1 MSEISQRLQRG
12 LQSLSQGDDSTAF
25 QYLTQ
30 VIADLEQAGMMDTHD
45 GWKAQMGL
53 VTLHQRAG
61 NLTIAREMVCPLI
74 LVRNSKVNDWAKAQL
89 AVIDATGST
98 QPTHGKGASS
108 TSSSVDTPQAASQ
121 DTGFVAFDEN
131 TPRPERRRRQPS
143 GQPSGQTFDAAIGA
157 STEIAIR
164 NDDFQADGANPSLTD
179 DRATD
184 MVFDPAQLYDRAS
197 QWSPLKET
205 KSFNL
210 PLIQLLTIA
219 GLVGIPAALVGSLQ
233 WSGQILGSLRNT
245 LPFLGWQQP
254 MAIEIPWL
262 ELTLLAIGAIGLSP
276 WIIRWQLNRSGRVKT
291 LSTSQLS
298 HYSPEAYRVLQR
310 GCRDAKIAL
319 PRLEIIETDLPLVLS
334 YGVLPMHQTIA
345 ISRTLLERFQ
355 DAEIAILYAVEVSNL
370 ANWTTAILASTTTL
384 SLLPYTVYWECS
396 KLGDRFLILALEPQS
411 LFVLPW
417 IWKIS
422 GLFFATIAAIS
433 YGVFA
438 FLRWMGFGLSRLRS
452 DESDRNV
459 CNLTGNPN
467 GLASTV
473 LQLRSLMADAIVQ
486 PSLGTFVLE
495 GFENLLP
502 VSLCDCTKVP
512 LRSVEFW
519 LAMNQ
524 SHRPIETRL
533 IKLGAIASHW
543 NLRPLFSGPKPLTG
557 LPSQSLRAWATPLVW
572 ATVAYG
578 LAWLAWGLGWILYW
592 VGQRQLAWLGSD
604 YSLFL
609 GLPMIGFG
617 MGTWMRFNRF
627 FPELSTS
634 MSRCDRS
641 RLNAAGAE
649 ALNVENA
656 GLIHSLAQ
664 ANAIP
669 LKPQLVML
677 QGKLKGRSGVAN
689 WLGQDLWIEMAS
701 GDRIKLHIGASLGP
715 MGLGLWEFFGNRTLA
730 QYVGQDV
737 MVSGWLRRGATIWM
751 DVEAARTRQDV
762 LSGGH
767 QIWSILIGGVFVGI
781 GLFVLL

>member
-1 MSEISQRLQRG
+1 MSKISQLLQRG

-30 VIADLEQAGMMDTHD
+30 VVADLEQVGMVDTSD

-61 NLTIAREMVCPLI
+61 NLTIAREMLRPLI

-89 AVIDATGST
+89 AAMVSDRPKVIDATGPT
-98 QPTHGKGASS
+98 QPTHRKE
-108 TSSSVDTPQAASQ
+108 SSSVDPPQAANQ

-131 TPRPERRRRQPS
+131 AQRPERRRRTS
-143 GQPSGQTFDAAIGA
+143 DGISDGSIGA
-157 STEIAIR
+157 STGTSIGA
-164 NDDFQADGANPSLTD
+164 DDFQTNSVNLSVTD

-184 MVFDPAQLYDRAS
+184 IVFDPAQPYDRSS
-197 QWSPLKET
+197 QWSPIKET

-219 GLVGIPAALVGSLQ
+219 GLVGIPAALIGSLQ
-233 WSGQILGSLRNT
+233 WSAQILASMRNT
-245 LPFLGWQQP
+245 LPFLESMQP

-262 ELTLLAIGAIGLSP
+262 NLILLAIGAIGLSP

-310 GCRDAKIAL
+310 GCKGAKIAF

-345 ISRTLLERFQ
+345 VSRALLDRFQ
-355 DAEIAILYAVEVSNL
+355 DAEIATLYAIEVSNL

-384 SLLPYTVYWECS
+384 ALLPYTVYWECS
-396 KLGDRFLILALEPQS
+396 KLGDRFLTLALQPQS

-417 IWKIS
+417 IWKIA

-433 YGVFA
+433 YGIFA

-473 LQLRSLMADAIVQ
+473 LQLRSLTADAIVQ
-486 PSLGTFVLE
+486 PFLGTFILE

-502 VSLCDCTKVP
+502 VSLRDCTKVP

-519 LAMNQ
+519 WAINQ
-524 SHRPIETRL
+524 SQRPIETRL

-543 NLRPLFSGPKPLTG
+543 NLTPLFSGPKPLTG
-557 LPSQSLRAWATPLVW
+557 LPSQSVRTWATPLVW

-609 GLPMIGFG
+609 GLPLIGFG
-617 MGTWMRFNRF
+617 MGTWMRFNAF
-627 FPELSTS
+627 FPELSTA

-641 RLNAAGAE
+641 NLNAPGSE
-649 ALNVENA
+649 ALNIESVA
-656 GLIHSLAQ
+656 LIHSFTQ

-677 QGKLKGRSGVAN
+677 QGKLQGRSGVAN

-701 GDRIKLHIGASLGP
+701 GDRIKLHVGASLGP
-715 MGLGLWEFFGNRTLA
+715 TGLWLREVFGNRTLA
-730 QYVGQDV
+730 RYVGQDV
-737 MVSGWLRRGATIWM
+737 MVSGWLRRGATMWM
-751 DVEAARTRQDV
+751 DVEAARTEQGV
-762 LSGGH
+762 LLGGH
-767 QIWSILIGGVFVGI
+767 QVWSILIGGVFVGV

>member
-1 MSEISQRLQRG
+1 MSEISQLLQRG

-25 QYLTQ
+25 QHLTQ
-30 VIADLEQAGMMDTHD
+30 VIADLEQAGMVDTSD

-61 NLTIAREMVCPLI
+61 NLAIARKMVGPLT
-74 LVRNSKVNDWAKAQL
+74 LVRNSKVNDWANAQL
-89 AVIDATGST
+89 AAMDGTGTT
-98 QPTHGKGASS
+98 QPTHWKRSSS
-108 TSSSVDTPQAASQ
+108 TDTPQATSH
-121 DTGFVAFDEN
+121 DTGFMAFDEN
-131 TPRPERRRRQPS
+131 APRPERRRRTS
-143 GQPSGQTFDAAIGA
+143 GGISGGTSGEISDGAIGA
-157 STEIAIR
+157 SPGTSSGG
-164 NDDFQADGANPSLTD
+164 NDFQANSADLSVTD
-179 DRATD
+179 HHSTNR
-184 MVFDPAQLYDRAS
+184 VFDPAQPYDRS
-197 QWSPLKET
+197 TQWSPLKET
-205 KSFNL
+205 KNLNL

-219 GLVGIPAALVGSLQ
+219 GLVGIPAALIGSLQ
-233 WSGQILGSLRNT
+233 WSAQILGSIRNT
-245 LPFLGWQQP
+245 LPFLESQQP

-262 ELTLLAIGAIGLSP
+262 NLTLLAIGAIAVSP
-276 WIIRWQLNRSGRVKT
+276 WIIRWQLNRSGKVKT

-310 GCRDAKIAL
+310 GCKDAKMAL
-319 PRLEIIETDLPLVLS
+319 PRLEIIETDLPLALS

-345 ISRTLLERFQ
+345 VSRALLEGFQ
-355 DAEIAILYAVEVSNL
+355 DAEIATLYTIEVNNL

-384 SLLPYTVYWECS
+384 ALLPHTVYWECS
-396 KLGDRFLILALEPQS
+396 KLGDRFLTLALQPQS

-417 IWKIS
+417 IWKIA

-452 DESDRNV
+452 EEGDRKV

-467 GLASTV
+467 GLTSTV
-473 LQLRSLMADAIVQ
+473 LQLRSWTADVIVQ
-486 PSLGTFVLE
+486 RSFGTFVLE
-495 GFENLLP
+495 GFENLLT
-502 VSLCDCTKVP
+502 VSLRDCTTVP

-519 LAMNQ
+519 WAINQ
-524 SHRPIETRL
+524 SQRPTETRL
-533 IKLGAIASHW
+533 IQLGTIASHW
-543 NLRPLFSGPKPLTG
+543 NLAPLFSGPKSLTR
-557 LPSQSLRAWATPLVW
+557 LPSQSIRTWATPFVW
-572 ATVAYG
+572 AIAAYG

-617 MGTWMRFNRF
+617 AGTWMRFNRF
-627 FPELSTS
+627 FPELSTA

-641 RLNAAGAE
+641 HLNAAGSE
-649 ALNVENA
+649 ALNVENEA
-656 GLIHSLAQ
+656 LIDSLAQ
-664 ANAIP
+664 ANAIL

-677 QGKLKGRSGVAN
+677 EGKLQGRSGVAN

-701 GDRIKLHIGASLGP
+701 GDRIKLHVGASLGP
-715 MGLGLWEFFGNRTLA
+715 IGLWLREFFGNRTLVR
-730 QYVGQDV
+730 YVGQEV
-737 MVSGWLRRGATIWM
+737 MVSGWLRRGATMWL
-751 DVEAARTRQDV
+751 DVEAARTGQGV

-767 QIWSILIGGVFVGI
+767 QVWSILIGGVFVGV

>member
-12 LQSLSQGDDSTAF
+12 LQSLSQGDDSSAF
-25 QYLTQ
+25 QDLTQ
-30 VIADLEQAGMMDTHD
+30 VVADLEQAGMVDTSD

-61 NLTIAREMVCPLI
+61 NLTIAREMVGPLT
-74 LVRNSKVNDWAKAQL
+74 LVRNSKVNNWAKAQL
-89 AVIDATGST
+89 AAIDAAGPT
-98 QPTHGKGASS
+98 QPTHWKR
-108 TSSSVDTPQAASQ
+108 SSSSSIDTPQATSQ
-121 DTGFVAFDEN
+121 DTGFMAFDEN
-131 TPRPERRRRQPS
+131 APRPERRRRTS
-143 GQPSGQTFDAAIGA
+143 GRTSSGISDSAIGA
-157 STEIAIR
+157 STGTSIGSDA
-164 NDDFQADGANPSLTD
+164 FQANSASLSVMHDRSTD
-179 DRATD
+179 I
-184 MVFDPAQLYDRAS
+184 VFDPAQSYDRS
-197 QWSPLKET
+197 TQWSPLKET
-205 KSFNL
+205 KNFNL

-219 GLVGIPAALVGSLQ
+219 GLVGIPAALIGSLQ
-233 WSGQILGSLRNT
+233 WSVQILVSLRNK
-245 LPFLGWQQP
+245 LPFLESQQP
-254 MAIEIPWL
+254 MAIDIPWL
-262 ELTLLAIGAIGLSP
+262 NLTLLAIGAIVLSP
-276 WIIRWQLNRSGRVKT
+276 WIIRWQLNRAGAVKN

-310 GCRDAKIAL
+310 GCKGAKMAL

-345 ISRTLLERFQ
+345 VSRAVLDRFQ
-355 DAEIAILYAVEVSNL
+355 DAEIATLYAIEVNNL

-384 SLLPYTVYWECS
+384 ALLPYTVYWECS
-396 KLGDRFLILALEPQS
+396 KLGDRFLALALEPQS

-417 IWKIS
+417 IWKIA

-452 DESDRNV
+452 EEGDRAV

-473 LQLRSLMADAIVQ
+473 LQLRSWTADAMVQ
-486 PSLGTFVLE
+486 RSFGTFILE

-502 VSLCDCTKVP
+502 VSLRDCTTVP

-524 SHRPIETRL
+524 SQPPTETRL
-533 IKLGAIASHW
+533 IKLGTIASHW
-543 NLRPLFSGPKPLTG
+543 NLDPLFSGPKSRTG
-557 LPSQSLRAWATPLVW
+557 LPSRSVRTWATPFIW
-572 ATVAYG
+572 AISAYG

-609 GLPMIGFG
+609 GFPMIGFG
-617 MGTWMRFNRF
+617 LGTWMRFNRF
-627 FPELSTS
+627 FPELSTA

-641 RLNAAGAE
+641 HLNAAGSE
-649 ALNVENA
+649 ALNVENEA
-656 GLIHSLAQ
+656 LIDSLAQ

-677 QGKLKGRSGVAN
+677 QGKLQGRSGVAN

-701 GDRIKLHIGASLGP
+701 GDRIKLHFGASLGP
-715 MGLGLWEFFGNRTLA
+715 IGLWLREFFGNRTLA
-730 QYVGQDV
+730 RYVGQDV
-737 MVSGWLRRGATIWM
+737 MISGWLRRGSTMWM
-751 DVEAARTRQDV
+751 DVEAARTGQGV

-767 QIWSILIGGVFVGI
+767 QVWSILIGGVFIGV

>member
-1 MSEISQRLQRG
+1 MSEISQLLQRG

-25 QYLTQ
+25 QHLTQ
-30 VIADLEQAGMMDTHD
+30 VIADLEQAGRVDTSD

-61 NLTIAREMVCPLI
+61 NLAIARKMVGPLT
-74 LVRNSKVNDWAKAQL
+74 LVRNSKVNDWANAQL
-89 AVIDATGST
+89 EAMDGTGPT
-98 QPTHGKGASS
+98 QPTHWKRSSSSSS
-108 TSSSVDTPQAASQ
+108 TDTPQATSQ
-121 DTGFVAFDEN
+121 DTGFMAFDEN
-131 TPRPERRRRQPS
+131 APRPERRRRRISGEIS
-143 GQPSGQTFDAAIGA
+143 GQISDGALGA
-157 STEIAIR
+157 SSGISMGG
-164 NDDFQADGANPSLTD
+164 DDFQANSANLSVRDPHSTD
-179 DRATD
+179 R
-184 MVFDPAQLYDRAS
+184 VFDPAQPYDRS
-197 QWSPLKET
+197 TQWSPLKET
-205 KSFNL
+205 KNFNL

-219 GLVGIPAALVGSLQ
+219 GLVGIPAGLMGSLQ
-233 WSGQILGSLRNT
+233 WSAQILGSMRNT
-245 LPFLGWQQP
+245 LPFLESQQP

-262 ELTLLAIGAIGLSP
+262 NLTLLAIGAIALSP
-276 WIIRWQLNRSGRVKT
+276 WIIRWQLNRSGKVKT

-310 GCRDAKIAL
+310 GCKGAKMAL

-345 ISRTLLERFQ
+345 VSRALLERFQ
-355 DAEIAILYAVEVSNL
+355 DAEIATLYAIEVNNL

-384 SLLPYTVYWECS
+384 ALLPYTVYWECS
-396 KLGDRFLILALEPQS
+396 KLGDRFLALVLQPQS

-417 IWKIS
+417 IWKIA

-452 DESDRNV
+452 EEGDRKV

-467 GLASTV
+467 GLVSTV
-473 LQLRSLMADAIVQ
+473 LQLRSWTADAIVQ
-486 PSLGTFVLE
+486 PSFGTFVLE

-502 VSLCDCTKVP
+502 VSLRDCTTIP
-512 LRSVEFW
+512 LRSVELW
-519 LAMNQ
+519 WAINQ
-524 SHRPIETRL
+524 SQPPTETRL
-533 IKLGAIASHW
+533 IQLGTIASHW
-543 NLRPLFSGPKPLTG
+543 NLVPLFSGPKSLTR
-557 LPSQSLRAWATPLVW
+557 LPSQSVRTWATPLVW
-572 ATVAYG
+572 AIVAYG

-617 MGTWMRFNRF
+617 AGTWMRFNRF
-627 FPELSTS
+627 FPELSTA

-641 RLNAAGAE
+641 YLNAADSE
-649 ALNVENA
+649 ALNVENQA
-656 GLIHSLAQ
+656 LIDSLAQ
-664 ANAIP
+664 ANVIP

-677 QGKLKGRSGVAN
+677 QGKLQGRSGVAN

-701 GDRIKLHIGASLGP
+701 GDRIKLHVGASLGP
-715 MGLGLWEFFGNRTLA
+715 IGLWLRELFGNRTLV

-737 MVSGWLRRGATIWM
+737 MVSGWLRRGATMWL
-751 DVEAARTRQDV
+751 DVEAARTEQGV

-767 QIWSILIGGVFVGI
+767 QVWSILIGGVFVGV